1 MFFEVNTVYMEED
14 MEEQYTAE
22 AVRER
27 LIIAGIRELEA
38 HGLNDFSLRRVAM
51 ACEVSCAAPY
61 RHFKSKEELILEII
75 RYINR
80 QWELLRD
87 QIALAFPNDT
97 RKQLIEIGIA
107 HIRFWI
113 ANPNFRSVLLL
124 DTPKHDDPRHAEREK
139 ISRGLKE
146 SVCAYGALHGLS
158 EDAIVSTVYA
168 YEALIYGTVLMLG
181 NQELENTPS
190 TIQMIRARLESLLP
204 D

>member
-1 MFFEVNTVYMEED
+1 

-27 LIIAGIRELEA
+27 LIIAGIRELET

-61 RHFKSKEELILEII
+61 RHFKGKEELILEII

-87 QIALAFPNDT
+87 QITLAFPNDT

-124 DTPKHDDPRHAEREK
+124 DTQNEDDPRHEERKK
-139 ISRGLKE
+139 ISLGLKE
-146 SVCAYGALHGLS
+146 SIHAYGALHGLDEKTVFS
-158 EDAIVSTVYA
+158 VSYA

-181 NQELENTPS
+181 NQELENTPQ
-190 TIQMIRARLESLLP
+190 TIQMIRANLEAILP
-204 D
+204 L

>member
-1 MFFEVNTVYMEED
+1 MEEY

-27 LIIAGIRELEA
+27 LIIAGIRELET

-51 ACEVSCAAPY
+51 TCEVSCAAPY
-61 RHFKSKEELILEII
+61 RHFKGKEELILEII

-87 QIALAFPNDT
+87 QITLAFSNDT
-97 RKQLIEIGIA
+97 RKQLIEIGVA

-124 DTPKHDDPRHAEREK
+124 DTQAEEDPRHAERKK
-139 ISRGLKE
+139 ISCGLKDC
-146 SVCAYGALHGLS
+146 VRAYGVSHGLC
-158 EDAIVSTVYA
+158 EEAINSVSYA

-181 NQELENTPS
+181 NQELENTPQ
-190 TIQMIRARLESLLP
+190 TIQMIRANLEAILP
-204 D
+204 L